1 MLIVDIVRGFS
12 FSFPS
17 IAFYIYVVTPLLYFT
32 ITNHALVYTHTFR
45 YVFGVTSGVMCLDIH
60 PENAFLVAVGLYDGK
75 VAVYDF
81 REVKNPVFQSDAR
94 TGKHTDPVWQVRGH
108 DPCT

>member
-1 MLIVDIVRGFS
+1 MLWC
-12 FSFPS
+12 
-17 IAFYIYVVTPLLYFT
+17 THT
-32 ITNHALVYTHTFR
+32 HVYTYR
-45 YVFGVTSGVMCLDIH
+45 YVFGMTSGVMCLDIH

-81 REVKNPVFQSDAR
+81 REAKNPVFQSDAR

>member
-1 MLIVDIVRGFS
+1 MHMHTCR
-12 FSFPS
+12 
-17 IAFYIYVVTPLLYFT
+17 YI
-32 ITNHALVYTHTFR
+32 
-45 YVFGVTSGVMCLDIH
+45 FGLTSGVMCLDIH

-94 TGKHTDPVWQVRGH
+94 TGKHTDPVWQVTGH
-108 DPCT
+108 DPCTWYTCVCTCIGIIVREEGACMDMCVSFRSIENNCLM

>member
-1 MLIVDIVRGFS
+1 M
-12 FSFPS
+12 
-17 IAFYIYVVTPLLYFT
+17 
-32 ITNHALVYTHTFR
+32 HTHTCR
-45 YVFGVTSGVMCLDIH
+45 YIFGVTSGVMCLDIH

-94 TGKHTDPVWQVRGH
+94 TGKHTDPVWQVTGH
-108 DPCT
+108 DPCTWLICIDIIMRKESRMHGYVC